1 MTIAAL
7 IVAAGRGLRA
17 GGGLP
22 KQYRTLKGIPV
33 LARAIR
39 ALAAHPDIA
48 EITVVLHPDDEARF
62 EAIIAPHV
70 DGIPL
75 ATCHGGKERS
85 DSVAAGL
92 ESISGQ
98 GADHVL
104 IHDAARPLVDLAL
117 ISRVI
122 DAMRE
127 TGAAAPAMPVTDT
140 LWQGTGG
147 TVSGVV
153 PRERLFRAQT
163 PQGFRLDLI
172 RQAHQMLKDAATDDV
187 SAARAAGHEVTIV
200 EGSARNIK
208 ITGPDDFALAENL
221 LGKEMD
227 IRTGNGFDVHAFT
240 EGDHVTL
247 CGVRIA
253 HGRALSGHSD
263 ADVAMHAVT
272 DALYGA
278 LGAGDI
284 GRWFPPTEAQWKGA
298 ASDIFLR
305 HAVEMVTERGFAIS
319 NIDCTIICETPK
331 IGPHAQAMRANLAQ
345 ITGIDADRISVK
357 ATTSE
362 RLGFTGR
369 KEGIAALAT
378 ATLVKT

>member
-22 KQYRTLKGIPV
+22 KQYRTLSGIPV

-48 EITVVLHPDDEARF
+48 KITVVLHPDDDARF
-62 EAIIAPHV
+62 QRIIGPHV
-70 DGIPL
+70 RGIAL
-75 ATCHGGKERS
+75 TTCHGGRERS

-92 ESISGQ
+92 DSLGNQ
-98 GADHVL
+98 GAEHVL
-104 IHDAARPLVDLAL
+104 IHDAARPLVDLDL

-140 LWQGTGG
+140 LWQGTRGR
-147 TVSGVV
+147 VSGVV
-153 PRERLFRAQT
+153 PRDGLFRAQT

-172 RQAHQMLKDAATDDV
+172 RQAHQMLKGAATDDV
-187 SAARAAGHEVTIV
+187 SAARAAGHEVAIV

-221 LGKEMD
+221 LGKDMD

-247 CGVRIA
+247 CGIRIA
-253 HGRALSGHSD
+253 HDRALSGHSD

-284 GRWFPPTEAQWKGA
+284 GQWFPPSDAQWKGA

-305 HAVEMVTERGFAIS
+305 HAVEMVGSRGFAIS

-331 IGPHAQAMRANLAQ
+331 IGPHAQDMRENLAR
-345 ITGIDADRISVK
+345 ILGIDTDRISVK